1 MLWIRA
7 LFLKTITCIVLHQF
21 KVHLLKQSSVFCMQ
35 VTALDER
42 YKLSES
48 RDYEVKVAFLQL
60 AIPAGCK
67 CYFNEVE
74 KCLKQVGRMK
84 YLRPLYT
91 SLAKCSD
98 EEKMLAQRIFSE
110 TQEFYHPIARGVAES
125 ILSKNS

>member
-1 MLWIRA
+1 
-7 LFLKTITCIVLHQF
+7 
-21 KVHLLKQSSVFCMQ
+21 MQ
-35 VTALDER
+35 VNALDER
-42 YKLSES
+42 YRLSES
-48 RDYEVKVAFLQL
+48 RDYEIKVAFLQL